1 MAKSNGNAATA
12 TATTEKKRAVSKSE
26 YLNDAG
32 ESSRSPQADTT
43 ILRFVF
49 EGVSDPVDLR
59 IDELSSE
66 IQHFAICQGANIK
79 LQRSYNTAA
88 GNTSQMAE
96 ECAATRDNLIAGIWT
111 SEREGGLRIGDLA
124 EAVVAVLAE
133 EGKTVT
139 LEDVKAKLAADEATR
154 EKSKKNPKV
163 AAKVAAIVARKAAE
177 RAANLATASDAHTE
191 SSGLDF

>member
-1 MAKSNGNAATA
+1 MPKSNGSTAAVTP
-12 TATTEKKRAVSKSE
+12 EKKRAVSKSE
-26 YLNDAG
+26 YLNDNG
-32 ESSRSPQADTT
+32 ESNRSPQPDTT
-43 ILRFVF
+43 VLRFTF

-59 IDELSSE
+59 IDDLNAD

-88 GNTSQMAE
+88 GNTAQMAE

-124 EAVVAVLAE
+124 TAVVAVLAE
-133 EGKTVT
+133 EGKTVS
-139 LEDVKAKLAADEATR
+139 LDDVKAKLAADEGTR
-154 EKSKKNPKV
+154 DKAKKNPKV
-163 AAKVAAIVARKAAE
+163 AAKVAAIVAQKAAE
-177 RAANLATASDAHTE
+177 RAASLATASDSHTE